1 MHPAGRI
8 GIERQRQI
16 QVRKAFTEVLERG
29 AGKGEDLTEFYEHCG
44 DYMVFTMDRLHWQDQ
59 VIHDLLKERVPADV
73 TDIHDALDKLQV
85 RQGKSRDIT
94 EKFQKAIEALKKV
107 GRDGC
112 KAYEAKAKDFIG
124 MFGTLLQSRK
134 NPFYKYTD
142 ELFSVEDWEHVV
154 DATPQAVAREDELY
168 TLIQKTAPAG
178 IDPASYPAEPA
189 PSR

>member
-1 MHPAGRI
+1 MHPAGRV

-29 AGKGEDLTEFYEHCG
+29 AREGEDLTEFYEHCG
-44 DYMVFTMDRLHWQDQ
+44 DYMVFSMDRLHWQDQ
-59 VIHDLLKERVPADV
+59 VIHDLLKERLPASEAEA
-73 TDIHDALDKLQV
+73 HEALDKLQV
-85 RQGKSRDIT
+85 RQGKSRAVT
-94 EKFQKAIEALKKV
+94 SKFLAAIDALKEA
-107 GRDGC
+107 GSTGC
-112 KAYEAKAKDFIG
+112 KVYEAEAKEFIS

-134 NPFYKYTD
+134 NPFFKHTD

-168 TLIQKTAPAG
+168 TLVQNTAPDG
-178 IDPASYPAEPA
+178 VDPASYPPEPA